1 MSVTYTK
8 PNHEK
13 IVATKIDHF
22 RSEPFLTKITLK
34 ATDNQHIACHKCILM
49 AHSNFFKSKLNRK
62 DSESDVYL
70 LDIPWLSE
78 VLRMVVQFMY
88 TGHIDINVDNVETI
102 ARIAI
107 QWKVPSLDSA
117 CVSFIKAHLTTKNCA
132 KYYIFATSQKL
143 KQLRNEILLYVIRH
157 YKKFVLS
164 EDVSLLPMSAMLSV
178 LTSKS
183 ATQIQEDD
191 KLRGVIKWVS
201 GNSTCNNRLILFNNI
216 NFNGLSDKYLLE
228 IQTHP
233 IIPVRFQSVIKKRIM
248 DEMLKSH
255 FQFLSQQNSHDH
267 SPHNC
272 PCQADLFWVS
282 VPPALDLSYATD
294 VHLRTG
300 SRPADFY
307 IKAPV
312 KPEHLMMFSVFNTI
326 RSYDESLKQWPD
338 VLKIPENHDHCTRW
352 HSTGPHVVLA
362 GACDIRIA
370 DLVLLINIKTKS
382 SCYLPK
388 LPMPLN
394 RPGVAVVDGFIYI
407 FGGMNEFFQYLN
419 KCTFRISIK
428 NPNKWEVL
436 SPMLEFVWSPITT
449 HAGGYIFSFGGRIDE
464 QNKKTLQFYDI
475 LRDQWTIGPD
485 CPVECTWG
493 QGGCITQGQ
502 RLSIVNATHM
512 AVYDYMKC
520 AWVELKSYKGMAA
533 VGKALN
539 AVLYKG
545 DILVCG
551 WNGKSNSIWRYTPAK
566 TSLWTKTN
574 ISNSML
580 YMGTANYLLSVN
592 NC

>member
-34 ATDNQHIACHKCILM
+34 STDNQHIACHKCILM
-49 AHSNFFKSKLNRK
+49 AQSNFFKSKLNRK
-62 DSESDVYL
+62 NSESDVYL

-78 VLRMVVQFMY
+78 ILRMVVQFMY
-88 TGHIDINVDNVETI
+88 TGHLDINVDNVETI

-143 KQLRNEILLYVIRH
+143 KQLGNEILLYVIQH

-191 KLRGVIKWVS
+191 KLRGVIKWVH
-201 GNSTCNNRLILFNNI
+201 GNSTCKNKLILFNNI
-216 NFNGLSDKYLLE
+216 NFNDLSYKYLLE

-248 DEMLKSH
+248 DEVLKSN
-255 FQFLSQQNSHDH
+255 FQFLNEQTSQDNY
-267 SPHNC
+267 PHIC
-272 PCQADLFWVS
+272 PCLVS
-282 VPPALDLSYATD
+282 PALARSYATD

-300 SRPADFY
+300 SKPADFY
-307 IKAPV
+307 IKSPV
-312 KPEHLMMFSVFNTI
+312 KPEHLMMLSAFCTI
-326 RSYDESLKQWPD
+326 GSYDESSKQWLD
-338 VLKIPENHDHCTRW
+338 VLKVPESYDHGTMW
-352 HSTGPHVVLA
+352 YSSGPYVILA
-362 GACDIRIA
+362 GACDIRSGN
-370 DLVLLINIKTKS
+370 LVTLINIKTKS
-382 SCYLPK
+382 SCDLPR
-388 LPMPLN
+388 LPITLK
-394 RPGVAVVDGFIYI
+394 RPGVAIADGFIYI
-407 FGGMNEFFQYLN
+407 FGGMQEKFWPYVTKNMP
-419 KCTFRISIK
+419 TFRISIK
-428 NPNKWEVL
+428 NPSKWEFL
-436 SPMLEFVWSPITT
+436 ASMLEFAWSPITT
-449 HAGGYIFSFGGRIDE
+449 HVGGYIFSFGGINYK
-464 QNKKTLQFYDI
+464 QKKQKTLQFYDI
-475 LRDQWTIGPD
+475 MRDQWTLGPD

-493 QGGCITQGQ
+493 QSGCITQGQ

-520 AWVELKSYKGMAA
+520 AWVELKSYKGMAV
-533 VGKALN
+533 VGEPLN

-551 WNGKSNSIWRYTPAK
+551 WNGKSNSIWRYTPTK
-566 TSLWTKTN
+566 TSLWTKTK
-574 ISNSML
+574 ISDSML
-580 YMGTANYLLSVN
+580 YNYMAEYLISVN
-592 NC
+592 C